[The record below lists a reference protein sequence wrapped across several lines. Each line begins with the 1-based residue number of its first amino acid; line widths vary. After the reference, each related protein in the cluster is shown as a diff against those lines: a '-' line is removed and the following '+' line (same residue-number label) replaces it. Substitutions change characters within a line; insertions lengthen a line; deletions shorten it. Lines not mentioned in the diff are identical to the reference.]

1 MYLVR
6 VSKGFSAAHAVKG
19 TGGKCEE
26 IHGHNYLVEVVV
38 GGKELNQPGMVVDFV
53 QLRSK
58 LGEILPD
65 HRLLNEVY
73 NFNPTAENLARHFY
87 EEMAKFYPVVKVRV
101 WENEDCWAEYQ
112 PD

>member
-1 MYLVR
+1 
-6 VSKGFSAAHAVKG
+6 
-19 TGGKCEE
+19 
-26 IHGHNYLVEVVV
+26 
-38 GGKELNQPGMVVDFV
+38 
-53 QLRSK
+53 QLRTK

-65 HRLLNEVY
+65 HKLLNEDH
-73 NFNPTAENLARHFY
+73 NFDPTAENLARHFY